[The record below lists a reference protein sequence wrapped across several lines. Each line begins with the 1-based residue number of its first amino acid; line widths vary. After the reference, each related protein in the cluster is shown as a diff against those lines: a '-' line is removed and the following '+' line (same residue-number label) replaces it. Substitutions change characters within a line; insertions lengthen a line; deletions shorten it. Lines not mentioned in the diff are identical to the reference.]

1 MGCINQMTSFS
12 GSCRQKGCPKH
23 EGIVYADHKAWFSHY
38 WRKGRETLIEL
49 VKKEGISKNPY
60 GEPTWILA
68 EKLVKIS
75 KINSE
80 DVEK

>member
-1 MGCINQMTSFS
+1 MTGFFVQ
-12 GSCRQKGCPKH
+12 CKQKDCPKH
-23 EGIVYADHKAWFSHY
+23 DKIEYSTHGAMFGHY
-38 WRKGRETLIEL
+38 IRKGRDKLIEL
-49 VKKEGISKNPY
+49 VKQESISRNPF

-80 DVEK
+80 DAEN